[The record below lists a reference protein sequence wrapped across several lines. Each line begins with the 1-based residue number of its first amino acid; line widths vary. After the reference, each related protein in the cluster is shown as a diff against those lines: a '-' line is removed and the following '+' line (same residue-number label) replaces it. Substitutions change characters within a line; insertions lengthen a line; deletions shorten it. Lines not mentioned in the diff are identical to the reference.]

1 MESTIFDSTII
12 DSTIIKT
19 PAVKVFGMVIN
30 SNWRN
35 VGLLACSQALAFC
48 VSSALVFVGS
58 LIGHDL
64 APTPSLATL
73 PIAAMVVGTASFT
86 YPITILMQRF
96 GRRNVIRVALVF
108 AALDALI
115 IAYSLEIQSFW
126 LYCGA
131 VVGTGAS
138 MAALA
143 QFRFWAM
150 ESVGSSKMT
159 TAASIVLMGGIV
171 AAFLGPELALLGES
185 LLDTMY
191 QGTFIL
197 IALVLLM
204 VVFIVTLID
213 EIPFQR
219 NSSEWLRKP
228 YRQLLQSPW
237 LWTAIIASM
246 IGYSIMTLIMT
257 ATPISMHYMHGHELE
272 DTKWVIQS
280 HVAAMFLPSLFMPF
294 ISRFINQ
301 QGMIVIGVV
310 IYLICISIALVDVTL
325 IGFWSSLVLLGFG
338 WNLLFVAGTSLL
350 PLTHCPEDRFRVQ
363 AFNDGFVFS
372 FQAIASLSSG
382 FLLNLL
388 GWQALLLTCL
398 PLCALPISML
408 LFSRRFSVMPTAAIS

>member
-1 MESTIFDSTII
+1 MTEVSD
-12 DSTIIKT
+12 
-19 PAVKVFGMVIN
+19 
-30 SNWRN
+30 WRN
-35 VGLLACSQALAFC
+35 VSLLACSQALAFC

-64 APTPSLATL
+64 APDPSLATL
-73 PIAAMVVGTASFT
+73 PIAAMVVGTAGFT
-86 YPITILMQRF
+86 YPVTLLMQRF
-96 GRRNVIRVALVF
+96 GRRNVIRCALAF
-108 AALDALI
+108 AALDSLL

-126 LYCGA
+126 LYCCA

-150 ESVGSSKMT
+150 ESVISTKMT

-197 IALVLLM
+197 ISAVLIIVIGLVS
-204 VVFIVTLID
+204 LIK

-219 NSSEWLRKP
+219 HSANQIKKP
-228 YRQLLQSPW
+228 YSELLQSPW

-246 IGYSIMTLIMT
+246 AGYSIMTLIMT
-257 ATPISMHYMHGHELE
+257 ATPISMHYMHGHELS
-272 DTKWVIQS
+272 DTKLVIQS
-280 HVAAMFLPSLFMPF
+280 HVAAMFLPSLFMPLVA
-294 ISRFINQ
+294 RFINL
-301 QGMIVIGVV
+301 QGMIIVGIA
-310 IYLICISIALVDVTL
+310 IYITCISVALVDATL
-325 IGFWSSLVLLGFG
+325 FGFWTSLVLLGVG

-350 PLTHCPEDRFRVQ
+350 PLTHCSEDRFRVQ

-382 FLLNLL
+382 FLLNIL

-398 PLCALPISML
+398 PLCALPILML
-408 LFSRRFSVMPTAAIS
+408 LFSRRASSMPVALAS

>member
-1 MESTIFDSTII
+1 MSN
-12 DSTIIKT
+12 
-19 PAVKVFGMVIN
+19 V

-35 VGLLACSQALAFC
+35 VVLLASCQALAFC

-64 APTPSLATL
+64 APDPSLATL
-73 PIAAMVVGTASFT
+73 PIAAMVVGTACFT
-86 YPITILMQRF
+86 YPVTLLMQRF
-96 GRRNVIRVALVF
+96 GRRLVIRCALLF
-108 AALDALI
+108 AALDSLV

-126 LYCGA
+126 LYCLA

-150 ESVGSSKMT
+150 ESVENSKMT
-159 TAASIVLMGGIV
+159 TAASVVLMGGIV
-171 AAFLGPELALLGES
+171 AAFLGPELALLGET

-197 IALVLLM
+197 ISLVLI
-204 VVFIVTLID
+204 VVIVIVSFIH
-213 EIPFQR
+213 EIPFHKR
-219 NSSEWLRKP
+219 PDNLPKRP
-228 YRQLLQSPW
+228 YTEILQSPW
-237 LWTAIIASM
+237 LWTAIVASM
-246 IGYSIMTLIMT
+246 VGYSIMTLIMT
-257 ATPISMHYMHGHELE
+257 ATPISMHYVHGHELE

-294 ISRFINQ
+294 ISRLINL
-301 QGMIVIGVV
+301 QGMIIIGVG
-310 IYLICISIALVDVTL
+310 IYIVCIGIALVDASL
-325 IGFWSSLVLLGFG
+325 LGFWSSLVLLGFG

-350 PLTHCPEDRFRVQ
+350 PHTHSPEDRFRVQ

-398 PLCALPISML
+398 PLCALPLLML
-408 LFSRRFSVMPTAAIS
+408 LFSRRASSLPVALSS